1 MKISAMDWRQ
11 ASRNL
16 LRNKRR
22 SIVTGLAIM
31 AGFCGLTL
39 FGGYV
44 ARVERY
50 CMVNTVYMNHM
61 GHIQVHKTEGIDRY
75 FSKPS
80 RYLISPE
87 DIQSLVDI
95 LGHRNDVEFFSPYL
109 MANGLIQYESD
120 SFAFQGKGVTKDAD
134 RFAREHKL
142 VQEWNPELLTN
153 LDGAFLSDSY
163 EHNPVMVTYKLSNFL
178 KNKRNVNLQGLTIDN
193 AFNALDATVTTR
205 FSTGFELTE
214 DTTIITLLPVF
225 QELMATDGVTYMGI
239 YLKNDL
245 KARSVSAEL
254 NQIFTEN
261 KLALQAI
268 PFFDE
273 RIGLFYTGSMNFLYA
288 ITAFF
293 FMLVSVV
300 VILSVANAI
309 SMNIV
314 ERIKEL
320 GTMRAIGYTPE
331 KLSVLVA
338 VESFVLALLS
348 TIGGF
353 FVSQIVAVAVN
364 AANIRFSPPG
374 IAGEMQFV
382 LTPWPLLCVF
392 FAIPLILFATVTA
405 YLVTKKKLKGEVA
418 NLLNE
423 TTT

>member
-1 MKISAMDWRQ
+1 MKISAMEWRQ

-22 SIVTGLAIM
+22 SLVTGLAIM

-61 GHIQVHKTEGIDRY
+61 GHIQIHKTEGIDRY
-75 FSKPS
+75 FSKPA
-80 RYLISPE
+80 RYLIPPE
-87 DIQSLVDI
+87 DIQALVDI
-95 LGHRNDVEFFSPYL
+95 LSTRNDVEFFSPYL
-109 MANGLIQYESD
+109 MGNGLIQFESD
-120 SFAFQGKGVTKDAD
+120 SFAFQGKGVTKEAD
-134 RFAREHKL
+134 RFARDHKL
-142 VQEWNPELLTN
+142 VQLWNPELIKN
-153 LDGAFLSDSY
+153 LDGAHLSDSY
-163 EHNPVMVTYKLSNFL
+163 EQNPVMVTYKLSNFL

-239 YLKNDL
+239 YLKNDF
-245 KARSVSAEL
+245 KARSVTAEL
-254 NQIFTEN
+254 NQVFQDN
-261 KLALQAI
+261 KLELQAI

-288 ITAFF
+288 ITLFF
-293 FMLVSVV
+293 FLLVSIV

-320 GTMRAIGYTPE
+320 GTMRAIGFTPE
-331 KLSVLVA
+331 KLSRLVA
-338 VESFVLALLS
+338 IESFVLALLS

-353 FVSQIVAVAVN
+353 FVSQIVAFGVN

-382 LTPWPLLCVF
+382 LTPWPLLCVL

-405 YLVTKKKLKGEVA
+405 YLVTRKKLKGEVA